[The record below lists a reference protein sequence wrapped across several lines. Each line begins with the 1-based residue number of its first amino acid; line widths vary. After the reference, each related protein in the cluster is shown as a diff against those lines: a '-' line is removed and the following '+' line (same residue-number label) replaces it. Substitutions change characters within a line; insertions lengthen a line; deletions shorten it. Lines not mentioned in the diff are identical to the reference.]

1 VDKAIRIGL
10 DTSKKVFQVHGV
22 DAAGHCVMKEKL
34 QRRQLLSFFG
44 KLEPSLVGL
53 ETCGASH
60 HWARELRALGHD
72 VRLVPPRYVKMFLAR
87 QNKNDARDAEAI
99 CEALARP
106 SVPFVPIK
114 TEEQQADLM
123 LLSVRSLLNKQRTM
137 LINAIRGHA
146 AEFGIVGA
154 LGTANLAKLLETM
167 RSSDI
172 PTIARDLIEVLAGQV
187 DRLDAELSQID
198 RRLRDWFRTS
208 PVAQRLATIP
218 GVGVIAAS
226 LLAMKVPDPRA
237 FQSGRHLAAWL
248 GLTPRQNSTAG
259 KNRLGKIT
267 REGDEALRNVLV
279 VGATSI
285 VRWAKPGRTSPW
297 LLDLLQR
304 KPRKLAAVALANKNA
319 RIAWAIMMRG
329 EIYCRPTP
337 A

>member
-1 VDKAIRIGL
+1 MDKVIRIGL

-22 DAAGHCVMKEKL
+22 DTAGRCVMKEKL
-34 QRRQLLSFFG
+34 QRGQLLRFFR
-44 KLEPSLVGL
+44 KHEPTLVGL
-53 ETCGASH
+53 EACGASH
-60 HWARELRALGHD
+60 HWARELRALGHE

-99 CEALARP
+99 CEALDRP

-114 TEEQQADLM
+114 TQEQQADLM
-123 LLSVRSLLNKQRTM
+123 LHSVRGLLGKQRTM
-137 LINAIRGHA
+137 LINSIRGHA

-154 LGTANLAKLLETM
+154 LGTANLTKLLETI
-167 RSSDI
+167 RSSGI
-172 PTIARDLIEVLAGQV
+172 PAMARDLIEVLAGQV
-187 DRLDAELSQID
+187 ERLDAELSQID
-198 RRLRDWFRTS
+198 RRLRDWFKAS
-208 PVAQRLATIP
+208 PEAQRLATIP
-218 GVGVIAAS
+218 GIGVIAAS
-226 LLAMKVPDPRA
+226 LLAMKIPDPSV

-259 KNRLGKIT
+259 KSRLGKIT
-267 REGDEALRNVLV
+267 REGDETLRNVLV

-297 LLDLLQR
+297 LLELLQR

-329 EIYCRPTP
+329 ETYRRPMP